1 MGDIVYNQY
10 LQLNNLENEKIV
22 NNLQKLNY
30 IQNTL
35 STKDKLIN
43 QINKNTESQSK
54 IIKNILCI
62 SSAII

>member
-30 IQNTL
+30 IQNTI

-43 QINKNTESQSK
+43 QINKNTEFNQKLLK
-54 IIKNILCI
+54 IFCL
-62 SSAII
+62 